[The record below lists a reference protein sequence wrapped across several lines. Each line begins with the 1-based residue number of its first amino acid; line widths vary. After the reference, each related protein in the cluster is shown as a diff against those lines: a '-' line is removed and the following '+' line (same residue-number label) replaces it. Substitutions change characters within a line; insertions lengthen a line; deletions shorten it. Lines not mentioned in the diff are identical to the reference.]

1 MAEKRY
7 KVPHQ
12 SLCGQPLFGEVSAA
26 IRSANKRQLQP
37 EDCPEPPA
45 SDASAKQFETMQI
58 LWKEEMQRAFHDKV
72 AHELLSAP
80 PIDPKKAPQPAS
92 LQSVV
97 WRMAQQPFW
106 ASAFLHGI
114 HVVLQFAGP
123 LMLNLILQLV
133 ASIQKC
139 DTETVE
145 KVLGQEDKLA
155 DKCVRDVIWRGYLF
169 CGILFVSK
177 LVEALAVC
185 HQQMI
190 MTRLALNVR
199 SGMICTIY
207 HKCLRLSGLSDSST
221 GQITNL
227 MSNDTQFL
235 VMLAPSANM
244 IWAAPIQILAAFT
257 LLGLLLG
264 PSFLAGVLVIFLFV
278 PLQKKLATT
287 LFVLRKQV
295 LTLTDERVKLVNE
308 VIQGIRVV
316 KLYAWEDSLRK
327 KMDTV
332 RRPNA
337 SPTRTVALTL
347 TRILTATLILTLTLT
362 ATPTLALALTRCGR
376 ASSRSSA
383 GSAPSAPPSV

>member
-1 MAEKRY
+1 M
-7 KVPHQ
+7 
-12 SLCGQPLFGEVSAA
+12 FGEVSGA
-26 IRSANKRQLQP
+26 IRAASKRQLQP

-45 SDASAKQFETMQI
+45 SDASAKQFETMQV
-58 LWKEEMQRAFHDKV
+58 LWKEEMQRASQDKA
-72 AHELLSAP
+72 AHELLSE
-80 PIDPKKAPQPAS
+80 DPKKVPKPAS

-123 LMLNLILQLV
+123 LMLNRILQLI

-139 DTETVE
+139 DDETVE
-145 KVLGQEDKLA
+145 KVLGQEDKLN
-155 DKCVRDVIWRGYLF
+155 DKCVRDVIWQGYMF
-169 CGILFVSK
+169 CGILFVCK

-244 IWAAPIQILAAFT
+244 IWAAPIQILASFT

-264 PSFLAGVLVIFLFV
+264 PSFLAGVLMIFLFV
-278 PLQKKLATT
+278 PLQKKLATK
-287 LFVLRKQV
+287 LFLLRRQV

-337 SPTRTVALTL
+337 RPTQTVTL
-347 TRILTATLILTLTLT
+347 TLTLTLT
-362 ATPTLALALTRCGR
+362 ATLTLTLTPTLALTLTRCGR

-383 GSAPSAPPSV
+383 RSAP

>member
-1 MAEKRY
+1 MAEKRFE
-7 KVPHQ
+7 VPHQ
-12 SLCGQPLFGEVSAA
+12 SLWGQPMFGEVSAA
-26 IRSANKRQLQP
+26 IRAASKRQLQP

-45 SDASAKQFETMQI
+45 SDASAQQFETMQV
-58 LWKEEMQRAFHDKV
+58 LWKEEMKRASHDKA
-72 AHELLSAP
+72 AHELLPSDDP
-80 PIDPKKAPQPAS
+80 KKNDPKKAPKPAS

-106 ASAFLHGI
+106 ASAVLHGT

-123 LMLNLILQLV
+123 LMLNRILQLV

-139 DTETVE
+139 DDETVE
-145 KVLGQEDKLA
+145 KVLGQEDKLN
-155 DKCVRDVIWRGYLF
+155 DKCVRDVIWQGYMF

-199 SGMICTIY
+199 GGMICTIY

-244 IWAAPIQILAAFT
+244 IWAAPIQILASFT

-264 PSFLAGVLVIFLFV
+264 PSFLAGVLMIFLFV
-278 PLQKKLATT
+278 PLQKKLATK
-287 LFVLRKQV
+287 LFLLRRQV

-337 SPTRTVALTL
+337 SPTQTVTL
-347 TRILTATLILTLTLT
+347 TLTLTLT
-362 ATPTLALALTRCGR
+362 ATLTLTLTLTPTLTPTLALTLTRCGR

-383 GSAPSAPPSV
+383 RSAP